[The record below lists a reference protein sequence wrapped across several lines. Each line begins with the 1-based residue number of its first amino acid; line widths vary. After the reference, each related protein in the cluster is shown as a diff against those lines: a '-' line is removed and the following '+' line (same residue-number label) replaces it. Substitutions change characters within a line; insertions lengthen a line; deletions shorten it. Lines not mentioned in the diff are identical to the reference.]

1 MKPFQNLFEHSC
13 IFYTGKGQRVPY
25 MAGVQTVKNKI
36 IFYNVEYVRGNLN
49 SDVMMSP
56 SLLSSSCVEA
66 RTYDCSS

>member
-1 MKPFQNLFEHSC
+1 MY
-13 IFYTGKGQRVPY
+13 FYTEKVKAEVQY
-25 MAGVQTVKNKI
+25 MAGALIQIIKNKI
-36 IFYNVEYVRGNLN
+36 FFLNVMYVSGNLN